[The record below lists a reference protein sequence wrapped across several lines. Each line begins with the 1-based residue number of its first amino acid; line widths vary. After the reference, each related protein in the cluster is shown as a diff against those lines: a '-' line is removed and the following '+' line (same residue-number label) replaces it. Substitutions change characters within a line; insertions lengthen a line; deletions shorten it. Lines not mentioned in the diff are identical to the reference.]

1 MVQLHSKCMSKLD
14 EHTPRLLK
22 RFHSKGGSMGLKLQ
36 AILLMAPSN
45 PRIDMSRGLVIWC
58 LMVYLGE
65 STDQLLKEYDDPEE
79 DNVSQ
84 DLVAARMT
92 IYRAKNNATK
102 DIGIVVE
109 GIKVLTALGTFPR
122 ACSLLIGLA
131 YALNLAYPKEIRQ
144 TLEVFQKLFLE
155 LDCSKLSPKV
165 NTLKNWLKGKGNV
178 KAMLQL
184 LRAALLEACTVV

>member
-1 MVQLHSKCMSKLD
+1 MSTL
-14 EHTPRLLK
+14 PRLLK
-22 RFHSKGGSMGLKLQ
+22 RFHSKGGSMGYSPHGSKQ
-36 AILLMAPSN
+36 SQHGHEQRSCNSVSDGVP
-45 PRIDMSRGLVIWC
+45 PGVHRPTPKR
-58 LMVYLGE
+58 
-65 STDQLLKEYDDPEE
+65 DPEE
-79 DNVSQ
+79 DNGSQ
-84 DLVAARMT
+84 DLIAARMT
-92 IYRAKNNATK
+92 IYRAKNNATE

-165 NTLKNWLKGKGNV
+165 NTLKNK
-178 KAMLQL
+178 L
-184 LRAALLEACTVV
+184 LA